1 MGRTVTLTTG
11 NDRFIQGFAAN
22 NIQVTVLGLAGVD
35 AITLNR
41 VDDLGGGNTVNAGAG
56 NDTVLNRLEGGN
68 SIAMGLGNDTYV
80 GLGFGSFATDRADTV
95 NGGPGNDSFAFS
107 TFKSTYLGG
116 NDNDTFV
123 SVGWRNSINGGAG
136 NDTVSY
142 RARGDDSTVGDTGVF
157 INLTTQRVET
167 SATRIEFLSSIENAE
182 GSVQRDQIAGN
193 GGANRLTGGGGID
206 DLEGAGGADRFIY
219 TRVSDAPVFSDG
231 ADNIFDFSR
240 AQGDRIS
247 LHAMDANRNI
257 AGNQDFSFRGA
268 ATFSGTAGQLRFT
281 TDGVD
286 TVVQG
291 DVSGD
296 GVADFQILLDGVTTL
311 RAGDFIL

>member
-1 MGRTVTLTTG
+1 
-11 NDRFIQGFAAN
+11 
-22 NIQVTVLGLAGVD
+22 
-35 AITLNR
+35 
-41 VDDLGGGNTVNAGAG
+41 
-56 NDTVLNRLEGGN
+56 
-68 SIAMGLGNDTYV
+68 MGLGNDTYV
-80 GLGFGSFATDRADTV
+80 GLGFGSFAADSADTV
-95 NGGPGNDSFAFS
+95 FGGAGNDTFAVS
-107 TFKSTYLGG
+107 TFKSSYLGG
-116 NDNDTFV
+116 NDNDTFF
-123 SVGWRNSINGGAG
+123 SVGFRNSINGGAG

-142 RARGDDSTVGDTGVF
+142 RPRGDDSTLGDTGVF

-193 GGANRLTGGGGID
+193 AGANRLTGGGGID

-219 TRVSDAPVFSDG
+219 TRVSDAPVFSNA
-231 ADNIFDFSR
+231 ADEIFDFTR

-247 LHAMDANRNI
+247 LHGIDANRTL
-257 AGNQDFSFRGA
+257 AGNQDFTFRGA
-268 ATFSGTAGQLRFT
+268 AAFSGVAGQLRFI

-296 GVADFQILLDGVTTL
+296 GLADFQILLDGVTTL
-311 RAGDFIL
+311 RAADFLL